1 MEVRKCPRIPASRH
15 SFVSFHVA
23 ELQAEGKALRFPV
36 LPQLIVH
43 ESPWDVVR
51 KKGKAILKRNSNALS
66 VSLVPKI

>member
-1 MEVRKCPRIPASRH
+1 M
-15 SFVSFHVA
+15 A